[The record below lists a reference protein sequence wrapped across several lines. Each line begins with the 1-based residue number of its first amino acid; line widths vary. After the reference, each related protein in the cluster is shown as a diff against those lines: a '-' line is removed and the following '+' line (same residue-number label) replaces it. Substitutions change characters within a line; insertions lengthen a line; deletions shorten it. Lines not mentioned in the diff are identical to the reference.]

1 MSLFTN
7 NNDTQ
12 KKKKKKKKKPKCMD
26 YIKHKIVNA

>member
-12 KKKKKKKKKPKCMD
+12 KKKKKKKKPKCMD
-26 YIKHKIVNA
+26 YIKNKIVNA